1 MLLFLKGEHHFL
13 LLLRSHTTEYRTLC
27 NGTLHILRCG
37 NGCGI
42 NIAVCIF
49 QTGFFRNGGNG
60 HRIITGNYFQV
71 HALVFEKCKRLRSIV
86 SDNIGDHKQRYRLQ
100 ASRQLILLIQVRAV
114 GQYQNTQ
121 AFFSICSALA
131 DQVFVSFREKEL
143 GSAHQV
149 SSLFFESYTAVFT
162 VR

>member
-1 MLLFLKGEHHFL
+1 M
-13 LLLRSHTTEYRTLC
+13 
-27 NGTLHILRCG
+27 
-37 NGCGI
+37 
-42 NIAVCIF
+42 A
-49 QTGFFRNGGNG
+49 GNG

-121 AFFSICSALA
+121 AFFSICSATGG
-131 DQVFVSFREKEL
+131 QVFVSFREKEL
-143 GSAHQV
+143 GAPI
-149 SSLFFESYTAVFT
+149 
-162 VR
+162 R